1 MTMTTVFVACAICFG
16 QSDPRMT
23 MLLMGML
30 ALPFTM
36 VGGMMGFLYF
46 KGVFETPSV
55 PSDADPGEPA
65 SA

>member
-1 MTMTTVFVACAICFG
+1 MTTVLVACAICFG

-36 VGGMMGFLYF
+36 VGGMMGLLYF

-55 PSDADPGEPA
+55 SSDAEPGEPA

>member
-1 MTMTTVFVACAICFG
+1 MTTVLIACAICFG
-16 QSDPRMT
+16 QTNPRMT
-23 MLLMGML
+23 LLLMGML

-46 KGVFETPSV
+46 KGVFSTPPVS
-55 PSDADPGEPA
+55 PDAENNEAA

>member
-1 MTMTTVFVACAICFG
+1 MIMSTVLVACAICFG

-36 VGGMMGFLYF
+36 VGGMMGFLYY
-46 KGVFETPSV
+46 KGVFKTPSV
-55 PSDADPGEPA
+55 APDSESGEPA